1 MIADECRIVF
11 CIKKN
16 PWFSILLRSHHQI
29 KNPSHRHRLWE
40 NNCPCTCCKK
50 RLFSGRA
57 AEKRSQLC
65 RSLPLAFLP
74 TRCLQAPGST
84 ITFTCVCVQSCHF
97 GLLLV
102 GSSRMNLCKEIYIY
116 RDKKLT
122 SVHPKNVCI
131 SVRLCRLFLR
141 LLLGE
146 NSNIF
151 LSHARSLVSTILLLL

>member
-1 MIADECRIVF
+1 MIADECRIMAKHVQARRV
-11 CIKKN
+11 IILHIIVLQTTTVKKTKN
-16 PWFSILLRSHHQI
+16 PWFSILLLRSHH
-29 KNPSHRHRLWE
+29 R
-40 NNCPCTCCKK
+40 KK
-50 RLFSGRA
+50 DCSLNA
-57 AEKRSQLC
+57 RSQLC

-97 GLLLV
+97 GLLL
-102 GSSRMNLCKEIYIY
+102 GSSRMNLCKEIYVSIET
-116 RDKKLT
+116 K
-122 SVHPKNVCI
+122 SSQAFI